1 MPASG
6 RVPNPREHFD
16 VTVYAP
22 WVGPLLQPGAT
33 PATGGMETQALLFAR
48 GLTRRGHSVCLIVRD
63 SEEGLPDAVDGM
75 CIVPIR
81 LSRGARNR
89 SELAWELR
97 YGLAMVRALLRAP
110 ATSVIQF
117 APGIETGIVGAA
129 ARLRGS
135 RFVYLSASV
144 VDFELER
151 WETSRRNGTGFR
163 FGIRLADAIVVQT
176 NEQAEMCRRRFAR
189 EPVLI
194 KSATEA
200 AAPQAGAPDAFLW
213 VGRMEAY
220 KRPHEFLALAEALP
234 EVRFRLVATPGHLDD
249 SSLKERAAR
258 IPNLEWMG
266 PRPRAELLGLM
277 DSAVALVS
285 TSEVEG
291 MPNVFLEAW
300 ARGVPTLALDVDP
313 DGLIESEGLG
323 IWAKGDRAELA
334 ERTAELWS
342 DRAVR
347 EAISRRC
354 TAYVRRE
361 HDIERALD
369 RLEETLRL
377 EA

>member
-1 MPASG
+1 M
-6 RVPNPREHFD
+6 
-16 VTVYAP
+16 
-22 WVGPLLQPGAT
+22 
-33 PATGGMETQALLFAR
+33 
-48 GLTRRGHSVCLIVRD
+48 
-63 SEEGLPDAVDGM
+63 
-75 CIVPIR
+75 
-81 LSRGARNR
+81 
-89 SELAWELR
+89 
-97 YGLAMVRALLRAP
+97 
-110 ATSVIQF
+110 
-117 APGIETGIVGAA
+117 
-129 ARLRGS
+129 
-135 RFVYLSASV
+135 
-144 VDFELER
+144 
-151 WETSRRNGTGFR
+151 
-163 FGIRLADAIVVQT
+163 VQT

-347 EAISRRC
+347 EAISRRYRLRSPRARHRAGAGSAGGDAAAGGLGVAGDGDAEAVLPNRC
-354 TAYVRRE
+354 RCRTA
-361 HDIERALD
+361 
-369 RLEETLRL
+369 
-377 EA
+377 